1 MRDVTA
7 REPCDTMKR
16 QLSGVALAD
25 AIEKEVRT
33 RKHKAGAVLGF
44 ESNLIAR
51 SGKGRSVVRQAI
63 RILEQRG
70 VAYSRRG
77 TGGGLIVAQPE
88 ADSAIRALSIVIS
101 SQFADFTD
109 ISGLTS
115 AIDNHHFLN
124 CVGRVNLVACR
135 ELQELVQRVE
145 ALSADE
151 FMNTSGHRQVLDAV
165 SRAFGDPATA
175 LAQRTAGDC
184 GIDLVPYAIVA
195 AESRRRGEF
204 WELTRQLV
212 DALVSGNVPL
222 LFELRMRQWRM
233 FSAGWSSRGNLD
245 RVRDRIPPKIEDT
258 AGTQSMQ
265 SGAERLSREILRDI
279 RQLGWKVGE
288 RIGGLDELTSRYGTS
303 PSLLRQA
310 VCILEEYSAV
320 QMQRGRS
327 GGLLIAAPDQEV
339 AIQRAVSYL
348 RWANTDPTDV
358 DQFLIQL
365 VLEALNRSP
374 HTADRQRLPELR
386 AVIDQSRRRDAKPD
400 HRAKSALYL
409 AITGLSNS
417 PALQLFVRVLLTYLS
432 DKPRKRTA
440 PGAAESALLDQMFD
454 SIITA
459 NTPNARRA
467 FIQYT
472 QGAES
477 VSSRAMPIRARA

>member
-1 MRDVTA
+1 
-7 REPCDTMKR
+7 MKR
-16 QLSGVALAD
+16 QLAGVELAD
-25 AIEKEVRT
+25 AIEQEVRT
-33 RKHKAGAVLGF
+33 GRHKAGAVLGF

-51 SGKGRSVVRQAI
+51 SGKGRSVVRQAV

-70 VAYSRRG
+70 IAYSRRG
-77 TGGGLIVAQPE
+77 TGGGLIVAEPE
-88 ADSAIRALSIVIS
+88 ADSAIRALSIVIG

-109 ISGLTS
+109 ISALTS

-124 CVGRVNLVACR
+124 CAGRVNLAACR

-145 ALSADE
+145 ALSAEE

-165 SRAFGDPATA
+165 SRAYGDPSAS
-175 LAQRTAGDC
+175 LAQRTASDC
-184 GIDLVPYAIVA
+184 GTDLVPYAIIA

-222 LFELRMRQWRM
+222 LFELRKRQWRM
-233 FSAGWSSRGNLD
+233 FSAGWSSKGNLE
-245 RVRDRIPPKIEDT
+245 RVRDRIPPTIEDT
-258 AGTQSMQ
+258 AGTLSMQ

-310 VCILEEYSAV
+310 VCVLEEYSAV
-320 QMQRGRS
+320 QMQRGRG
-327 GGLLIAAPDQEV
+327 GGLLIAAPDEEV

-348 RWANTDPTDV
+348 RWAKAEPADV
-358 DQFLIQL
+358 NRFLIQL

-374 HTADRQRLPELR
+374 HTTDRRRLPELR
-386 AVIDQSRRRDAKPD
+386 TAIDQVRRHDAK
-400 HRAKSALYL
+400 RNRQAASALYL
-409 AITGLSNS
+409 AITRLSNS
-417 PALQLFVRVLLTYLS
+417 PALQIFVRVLAAYLS
-432 DKPRKRTA
+432 DKPVKCTGQSTA
-440 PGAAESALLDQMFD
+440 GSALLDQMFD
-454 SIITA
+454 SIMTGNA
-459 NTPNARRA
+459 PNARRA

-472 QGAES
+472 HLEPA
-477 VSSRAMPIRARA
+477 P

>member
-1 MRDVTA
+1 
-7 REPCDTMKR
+7 
-16 QLSGVALAD
+16 
-25 AIEKEVRT
+25 
-33 RKHKAGAVLGF
+33 
-44 ESNLIAR
+44 
-51 SGKGRSVVRQAI
+51 
-63 RILEQRG
+63 
-70 VAYSRRG
+70 
-77 TGGGLIVAQPE
+77 
-88 ADSAIRALSIVIS
+88 
-101 SQFADFTD
+101 
-109 ISGLTS
+109 
-115 AIDNHHFLN
+115 
-124 CVGRVNLVACR
+124 
-135 ELQELVQRVE
+135 
-145 ALSADE
+145 
-151 FMNTSGHRQVLDAV
+151 
-165 SRAFGDPATA
+165 
-175 LAQRTAGDC
+175 
-184 GIDLVPYAIVA
+184 
-195 AESRRRGEF
+195 
-204 WELTRQLV
+204 V

-233 FSAGWSSRGNLD
+233 FSAGWSSKGNLD

-258 AGTQSMQ
+258 PGTQSLQ

-348 RWANTDPTDV
+348 RSANVEPTDV

-386 AVIDQSRRRDAKPD
+386 AVIDQSRRRGAKPYHRAKSAD
-400 HRAKSALYL
+400 HGAKSADHGAKSALYL
-409 AITGLSNS
+409 AITRLSNS

-432 DKPRKRTA
+432 DKPRKRGGPA
-440 PGAAESALLDQMFD
+440 AAESALLDQMFD
-454 SIITA
+454 SIITG

-472 QGAES
+472 QGAEPA
-477 VSSRAMPIRARA
+477 VPRASPIRARP

>member
-1 MRDVTA
+1 
-7 REPCDTMKR
+7 MKR
-16 QLSGVALAD
+16 PLAGVALAD
-25 AIEKEVRT
+25 EIEKEVRT

-70 VAYSRRG
+70 IAYSRRG

-124 CVGRVNLVACR
+124 CVGRVNLAACR

-145 ALSADE
+145 ALSAEE
-151 FMNTSGHRQVLDAV
+151 FMNSSGHRQVLDAV
-165 SRAFGDPATA
+165 SRAFGDPASA

-184 GIDLVPYAIVA
+184 GIDLIPYAIIA

-258 AGTQSMQ
+258 AGTQSLQ

-288 RIGGLDELTSRYGTS
+288 RIGGLDELTLRYGTS

-310 VCILEEYSAV
+310 VCILEEYCAV

-348 RWANTDPTDV
+348 RRANAEPTDV

-386 AVIDQSRRRDAKPD
+386 AVIDQSRRPDAKHDYRAKSAD
-400 HRAKSALYL
+400 HGAKSALYL
-409 AITGLSNS
+409 AITRLSNS

-440 PGAAESALLDQMFD
+440 AAGAESALLDQMFD
-454 SIITA
+454 SIITG

-472 QGAES
+472 QGAEPAAPRA
-477 VSSRAMPIRARA
+477 SSMRARS